1 MDNSTTHHSSE
12 TDDRLAAFIS
22 NYAESGDSMIH
33 IAVKRGFSTGR
44 HVEILQ
50 ELFDQYIHRS
60 MYDSFNEDQRKEFEY
75 LVEKY
80 KLVRSEVYAKSER
93 YLSL

>member
-1 MDNSTTHHSSE
+1 MENTASIELLE
-12 TDDRLAAFIS
+12 TDDRLSAFIS
-22 NYAESGDSMIH
+22 NFAESGDSMIH
-33 IAVKRGFSTGR
+33 MAVKRGFSTGR

-50 ELFDQYIHRS
+50 ELFDQYIHSS

-80 KLVRSEVYAKSER
+80 KLVRSEAYTR
-93 YLSL
+93 TLSFD

>member
-1 MDNSTTHHSSE
+1 MEYTATYQSLE
-12 TDDRLAAFIS
+12 TDDRLSAFVS
-22 NYAESGDSMIH
+22 NFAESGDSLIH

-50 ELFDQYIHRS
+50 TLFDQYKHS
-60 MYDSFNEDQRKEFEY
+60 CMYDCFNEDQRKEFEF

-80 KLVRSEVYAKSER
+80 KLVRSEVYNHSIQMN
-93 YLSL
+93 